1 MPQNAAPTAKKFSW
15 AGGALCESE
24 PACGLLAST
33 LAHAVPVCAGAT
45 GLGFGVAAAGTAGM
59 QIAAAASA
67 RATAAPRF
75 LIIFVTSFVGERTGR
90 GGTLGPGGGRAHRG

>member
-24 PACGLLAST
+24 AACGLLAST

-45 GLGFGVAAAGTAGM
+45 GLGFG
-59 QIAAAASA
+59 AAAAVTA
-67 RATAAPRF
+67 GPRTRASMQVATIIRFIAVSFCWWFSFGGVLVPLQVTLAPP
-75 LIIFVTSFVGERTGR
+75 GAGR
-90 GGTLGPGGGRAHRG
+90 